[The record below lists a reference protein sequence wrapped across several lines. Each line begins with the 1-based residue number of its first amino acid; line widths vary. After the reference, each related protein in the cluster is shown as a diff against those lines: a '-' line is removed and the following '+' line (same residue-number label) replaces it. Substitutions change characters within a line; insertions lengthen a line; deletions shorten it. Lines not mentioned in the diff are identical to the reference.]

1 MSSPIDELHEWNRK
15 MVEEFRANGG
25 KPGGPFAGSPL
36 LLLHT
41 IGVRSGRERI
51 NPLMYQDLGDGRVA
65 VFASANGA
73 PAHLDWFHNLV
84 ANPTVIAEIGTGA
97 RQFRAHTA
105 TGEEREPIWSRQK
118 QGPGFAGFKTST
130 DRQIPVV
137 ILEPMMAQPLKK

>member
-1 MSSPIDELHEWNRK
+1 

-25 KPGGPFAGSPL
+25 RPGGPFAGSPL

-41 IGVRSGRERI
+41 IGARSGRGRI
-51 NPLMYQDLGDGRVA
+51 NPYQHLGDGRVA

-73 PAHLDWFHNLV
+73 PTHPDWYHNLV
-84 ANPTVIAEIGTGA
+84 ANPIVIVEIGTA
-97 RQFRAHTA
+97 TREFRAHTA

-118 QGPGFAGFKTST
+118 QGPPGFAGFEAST

-137 ILEPMMAQPLKK
+137 ILDPI

>member
-1 MSSPIDELHEWNRK
+1 MSWPIDELHEWNRK

-41 IGVRSGRERI
+41 IGARSGRERT
-51 NPLMYQDLGDGRVA
+51 NPLMYQDLRAGRVT

-73 PAHLDWFHNLV
+73 PTHPDWYHNLV
-84 ANPTVIAEIGTGA
+84 ANPIVIAEIGTEA

-105 TGEEREPIWSRQK
+105 TGEERQMIWSRQM
-118 QGPGFAGFKTST
+118 QGSPGFAGFEART

-137 ILEPMMAQPLKK
+137 ILEPT

>member
-41 IGVRSGRERI
+41 IGARTGQERI
-51 NPLMYQDLGDGRVA
+51 NPLMYQDLMNGKVA
-65 VFASANGA
+65 VFATANGA
-73 PAHLDWFHNLV
+73 PTHPDWYFNLV
-84 ANPTVIAEIGTGA
+84 VNPNVNAEIGIES
-97 RQFRAHTA
+97 RRFRAYTA
-105 TGEEREPIWSRQK
+105 FGEEREQVWSRQK
-118 QGPGFAGFKTST
+118 QRFPSFADFDEMT

-137 ILEPMMAQPLKK
+137 ILEPM